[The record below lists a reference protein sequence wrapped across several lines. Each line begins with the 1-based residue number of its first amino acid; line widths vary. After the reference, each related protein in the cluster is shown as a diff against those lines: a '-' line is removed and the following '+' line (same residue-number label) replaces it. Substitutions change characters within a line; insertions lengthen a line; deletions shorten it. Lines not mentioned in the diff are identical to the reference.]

1 MTKPDQELEDLIE
14 EILKRTLDELSD
26 WVPVKLM
33 PGVGPQHPQVHFEF
47 ETKLRAYRENVRL
60 MLGRKTIEELRSDY
74 LKNTGSVHN
83 PLTNPHGVHFKL
95 CKELYH
101 LKKTCPPWFGSGWS
115 EQDHLLDVEHW
126 IAATTLSISEAAL
139 LMVGVDPRKANYD
152 VLFSSYGYD
161 VRTDDVLYFLEDYF
175 ELLVRRFGDPD
186 DDPVV
191 VDLGEFCTWVDGTGL
206 KVSNELLQI
215 IKRRNLGVVTGSR
228 KRVSSDP
235 DKPLHVT
242 SRAMFQRALLV
253 VAIDRYGFKEKKDS
267 AKVAKAIV
275 KAADLIAFSLD
286 EQNLAKHIRA
296 GFSQVDD
303 EEWTSWLKIEDEKS
317 Y

>member
-47 ETKLRAYRENVRL
+47 EMKLKAYRDSVRS
-60 MLGRKTIEELRSDY
+60 MLARKPIEELRSNY
-74 LKNTGSVHN
+74 LKSTKNVHN
-83 PLTNPHGVHFKL
+83 PLTQLHGVHFQL
-95 CKELYH
+95 CKELNR
-101 LKKTCPPWFGSGWS
+101 LKKTRPPWFGSGWS
-115 EQDHLLDVEHW
+115 EQDHHLDVEHW

-161 VRTDDVLYFLEDYF
+161 VRTDDVLYFLEDCF

-191 VDLGEFCTWVDGTGL
+191 IDLGEFCTWVDGTGL
-206 KVSNELLQI
+206 KVSNELVQI
-215 IKRRNLGVVTGSR
+215 IKRQNLGVVTGSR
-228 KRVSSDP
+228 KRVSPDP
-235 DKPLHVT
+235 DKPLHGT
-242 SRAMFQRALLV
+242 SRAMFQRALLA
-253 VAIDRYGFKEKKDS
+253 VAIDHYGFKGKRDS
-267 AKVAKAIV
+267 ARAAKAIV
-275 KAADLIAFSLD
+275 EAGAKIAFCLD
-286 EQNLAKHIRA
+286 EQNLARHIRA
-296 GFSQVDD
+296 GFIQVDD
-303 EEWTSWLKIEDEKS
+303 TEWAEWCKIHDEN
-317 Y
+317 